1 MTSEHGFT
9 DSARSSWSIHHF
21 QQSRADQMIIT
32 VSIQPASSNPSIHRG
47 SWETFHKVIPPKDV
61 HLSERSWASRR
72 CSMMKVIARP
82 VSSPQKRR
90 LLVACPQQRVSVTC
104 AASPDETVHN
114 RSGSTYGL
122 PDGMRKFD
130 REAQMSLP
138 LLFSSNI
145 AQALLTLFPLFG
157 IGVFNLLC
165 MLLLTGGW
173 HQCTQPIACGC

>member
-21 QQSRADQMIIT
+21 QQSRADQMLIT

-82 VSSPQKRR
+82 VSPPQKRR
-90 LLVACPQQRVSVTC
+90 LLVACPQQRASVTC
-104 AASPDETVHN
+104 AASTDETVHN
-114 RSGSTYGL
+114 CSGSTYGL
-122 PDGMRKFD
+122 PKMACSNLTESLKCHCPCLS
-130 REAQMSLP
+130 AQYCPGL
-138 LLFSSNI
+138 
-145 AQALLTLFPLFG
+145 AHALSC
-157 IGVFNLLC
+157 V
-165 MLLLTGGW
+165 W
-173 HQCTQPIACGC
+173 HQCI